1 MIRFKLKF
9 KFEIHPS
16 EFKLV
21 VLKLLRSLGSFF
33 RLLQFFFDL
42 LSFFSD

>member
-9 KFEIHPS
+9 KFEIHLP

-21 VLKLLRSLGSFF
+21 VPKLSFSPWSFF

-42 LSFFSD
+42 FM